1 VACAQGGCGF
11 ALMGLL
17 IEEHSIAELLDDPIV
32 GLLMKSD
39 GVDREALEC
48 ALHGIAHALRFRAP

>member
-1 VACAQGGCGF
+1 MGF
-11 ALMGLL
+11 P
-17 IEEHSIAELLDDPIV
+17 IEEHLIAELLDDPIV

-48 ALHGIAHALRFRAP
+48 ALHEIAHALRFRAP